1 MKFDIGIYIWPK
13 MYYLY
18 DSQKD
23 KEKARLKGIN
33 LNSVIVDEKIMQ
45 DNECWENKYKLYNDG

>member
-1 MKFDIGIYIWPK
+1 

-18 DSQKD
+18 DSPKD

-45 DNECWENKYKLYNDG
+45 DNES